1 MKKIIFWFIFILFSV
16 FLFSEEPTP
25 PVFENITI
33 SCWVTYD
40 CPSGYCQYTYYY
52 LESNPS
58 TNSLGLSGWQMA
70 VSNFED
76 DVILPE
82 PIDYRY
88 ARVAASHHPTYTIG
102 YYWEKWPVRD
112 GTRPKGT
119 FVDVMGWL
127 DPGDSALPSD
137 PTEIHSYKPPTIK
150 ELWVT
155 PNITQLG
162 SYIAALCVARGI
174 TYEGDFPDDERTQIK
189 LSFIRKVPSLG
200 PSPAFIGSFDHWDL
214 FISDVSKSKDLGW
227 VTDNN
232 LYDSIYQRLTTGRQA
247 AYDQNL
253 TLVNTKLQEV
263 IDLISQSNQSQRRDE
278 FYYLVYYNALSLKD
292 NIPWPCE
299 PKLSATPNYG
309 KHALGEIHQIEATLI
324 NQSNGFPL
332 SGEPLTMEVVDGP
345 NAGVTQQVLTDS
357 QGKAI
362 FGYTGYYEG
371 TDKIEVRTRIMN
383 FAEKSLPSE
392 KASKSK
398 EPVKGEKKLK
408 SVKSSKEDNQCEAWG
423 KTVKGLFAEWE
434 GYVDFAT
441 MLGPKVMDVNPGQ
454 RITLRAVVYNFGT
467 VNSPQTTL
475 RFLMADKAFNS
486 DPPPV
491 TTEIGEMIVDPMEKG
506 GEPFSC
512 SQDVIIPQSITPGRY
527 YFDACADPDD
537 LIPEPTEWNNCASS
551 IVSLILT
558 IPTVENKPPDCSK
571 AKASKDILWPPNHKL
586 ENISIQGITDPDNDL
601 FTITVTS
608 ITQDEPTNGLGD
620 GDTSPDGFGVGTS
633 NPQVR
638 SERSGKGNG
647 RVYQINFKAVDSKG
661 GECNGFV
668 KVGVPHDK
676 KDTPIDDGQNYD
688 STKP

>member
-1 MKKIIFWFIFILFSV
+1 MKKILLLGIIIFSITFFA
-16 FLFSEEPTP
+16 EEPP
-25 PVFENITI
+25 LPIFENITI
-33 SCWVTYD
+33 WCDVSIETTPDQGDNYL
-40 CPSGYCQYTYYY
+40 YKYY
-52 LESNPS
+52 EENPP
-58 TNSLGLSGWQMA
+58 TNTVDISYYRIPLSQ
-70 VSNFED
+70 ED
-76 DVILPE
+76 DAIFPPPDEDTPHVRSYYENKTYISLSHSISPSEYSILYLP
-82 PIDYRY
+82 PHPYINIRSYASPHGKAIISANVRSYR
-88 ARVAASHHPTYTIG
+88 
-102 YYWEKWPVRD
+102 
-112 GTRPKGT
+112 
-119 FVDVMGWL
+119 
-127 DPGDSALPSD
+127 
-137 PTEIHSYKPPTIK
+137 PPTIK
-150 ELWVT
+150 TIWVY
-155 PNITQLG
+155 PSLYDYYRAVAI
-162 SYIAALCVARGI
+162 ARGFGEESN
-174 TYEGDFPDDERTQIK
+174 EGAMSDFTRETD
-189 LSFIRKVPSLG
+189 LSYLRKVPSLG

-299 PKLSATPNYG
+299 PKLTATPNYA

-332 SGEPLTMEVVDGP
+332 SDEPLTMEVVDGP
-345 NAGVTQQVLTDS
+345 NAGVTEEVLTDS

-362 FGYTGYYEG
+362 FGYTGYAEG
-371 TDKIEVRTRIMN
+371 TDKIEVRTRRGE
-383 FAEKSLPSE
+383 FAEKGVTSQE
-392 KASKSK
+392 TEKSK
-398 EPVKGEKKLK
+398 ESTKSNKKIK
-408 SVKSSKEDNQCEAWG
+408 TKKSSKEESDCQAWD
-423 KTVKGLFAEWE
+423 KKVVGLFAEWE

-475 RFLMADKAFNS
+475 RFLMADKLFNS

-512 SQDVIIPQSITPGRY
+512 SQDVIIPQSITPGKY

-558 IPTVENKPPDCSK
+558 IPTVENEPPDCSK
-571 AKASKDILWPPNHKL
+571 AKPSVDKLWPPNHKL
-586 ENISIQGITDPDNDL
+586 ENISIQGITDPENDP
-601 FTITVTS
+601 FTVTVTS

-620 GDTSPDGFGVGTS
+620 GDTSPDGFGVGTA

>member
-1 MKKIIFWFIFILFSV
+1 MKRKIIILLSVIISFVVFSQ
-16 FLFSEEPTP
+16 EPTP
-25 PVFENITI
+25 PVFDNIVVNC
-33 SCWVTYD
+33 SVAYD
-40 CPSGYCQYTYYY
+40 CPSGSACFYTYKYV
-52 LESNPS
+52 ESNPS
-58 TNSLGLSGWQMA
+58 TNTMTLDKIYIPVNDLM
-70 VSNFED
+70 E
-76 DVILPE
+76 DVILPQ
-82 PIDYRY
+82 PIDFTKSP
-88 ARVAASHHPTYTIG
+88 VAYSFHETYTVQYMEYNFTSESSPWG
-102 YYWEKWPVRD
+102 YCILISGLLKP
-112 GTRPKGT
+112 GTTSLLYP
-119 FVDVMGWL
+119 D
-127 DPGDSALPSD
+127 
-137 PTEIHSYKPPTIK
+137 EIPSYKPPTIK
-150 ELWVT
+150 TLWLRPFIRDIQHYVV
-155 PNITQLG
+155 
-162 SYIAALCVARGI
+162 ALCNYRGI
-174 TYEGDFPDDERTQIK
+174 EPEQMPLEESFAID
-189 LSFIRKVPSLG
+189 LSYIRKVPSLG

-299 PKLSATPNYG
+299 PKLTATPNYA

-332 SGEPLTMEVVDGP
+332 SDEPLTMEVVDGP
-345 NAGVTQQVLTDS
+345 NAGVTEEVLTDS

-362 FGYTGYYEG
+362 FGYTGYAEG
-371 TDKIEVRTRIMN
+371 TDKIEVRTRRGE
-383 FAEKSLPSE
+383 FAEKGVTSQE
-392 KASKSK
+392 TEKSK
-398 EPVKGEKKLK
+398 ESTKSNKKIK
-408 SVKSSKEDNQCEAWG
+408 TKKSSKEESDCQAWD
-423 KTVKGLFAEWE
+423 KKVVGLFAEWE

-475 RFLMADKAFNS
+475 RFLMADKLFNS

-512 SQDVIIPQSITPGRY
+512 SQDVIIPQSITPGKY

-571 AKASKDILWPPNHKL
+571 AKPDKDILWPPNHKL
-586 ENISIQGITDPDNDL
+586 ENISIQGITDPENDP
-601 FTITVTS
+601 FTVTVTS

-620 GDTSPDGFGVGTS
+620 GDTSPDGFGVLTS

-647 RVYQINFKAVDSKG
+647 RIYQINFKAVDSKG

-688 STKP
+688 STKQ

>member
-1 MKKIIFWFIFILFSV
+1 MKIKIIIVLYFLTFLPISAQEPPAPIFDNISV
-16 FLFSEEPTP
+16 
-25 PVFENITI
+25 
-33 SCWVTYD
+33 SCSVSYD
-40 CPSGYCQYTYYY
+40 CPSSCACFYTYSYK
-52 LESNPS
+52 ESNPA
-58 TNSLGLSGWQMA
+58 TNTSDIGSWQMIISDA
-70 VSNFED
+70 ES
-76 DVILPE
+76 DVILPG
-82 PIDYRY
+82 PYDYTYDPVSRY
-88 ARVAASHHPTYTIG
+88 RDRTYEVVLFSG
-102 YYWEKWPVRD
+102 DKWPIKD
-112 GTRPKGT
+112 GSAPNGPR
-119 FVDVMGWL
+119 VLVEEL
-127 DPGDSALPSD
+127 VSPGINVTVD
-137 PTEIHSYKPPTIK
+137 PTKIKSYKTPSIK
-150 ELWVT
+150 TLWFYPVSKD
-155 PNITQLG
+155 IYH
-162 SYIAALCVARGI
+162 YIGDLCDFRGI
-174 TYEGDFPDDERTQIK
+174 DTMEFPPEEETQID
-189 LSFIRKVPSLG
+189 LSYIRKVPSLG
-200 PSPAFIGSFDHWDL
+200 PSPARIGSFDHWDL

-299 PKLSATPNYG
+299 PKLTATPNYA

-345 NAGVTQQVLTDS
+345 NAGVIQEVLTDS

-362 FGYTGYYEG
+362 FGYTGYAEG

-398 EPVKGEKKLK
+398 EPVKGEKKIK

-475 RFLMADKAFNS
+475 RFLMADKPFNS

-571 AKASKDILWPPNHKL
+571 AKANKDILWPPNHKL
-586 ENISIQGITDPDNDL
+586 ENISIQGITDPENDP

-620 GDTSPDGFGVGTS
+620 GDTSPDGFGVNTS

-688 STKP
+688 STKQ